1 MASYAMLNLRLRPSE
16 NLQRMIA
23 VRTLFGRKKKYI
35 TPGETRHQ
43 LKPPPDEKGYMK
55 YTRYWSNIAAFEPQL
70 RTGDTLSRALFGK
83 LKESYELYPFH
94 LLATVYVIIT
104 GLFIYLTTT
113 TIEFGNVRY
122 KTWPYLRDK
131 YWKYTT
137 LPTDPTGATHQ
148 RFPLMEQL
156 LDEIEEASQA
166 RRKEDEA
173 REQAM
178 KAYSDHKKHR

>member
-70 RTGDTLSRALFGK
+70 RTGDTLSRLNIANT
-83 LKESYELYPFH
+83 LK
-94 LLATVYVIIT
+94 
-104 GLFIYLTTT
+104 YLTDHFAQP
-113 TIEFGNVRY
+113 IS
-122 KTWPYLRDK
+122 
-131 YWKYTT
+131 
-137 LPTDPTGATHQ
+137 DPS
-148 RFPLMEQL
+148 L
-156 LDEIEEASQA
+156 
-166 RRKEDEA
+166 K
-173 REQAM
+173 
-178 KAYSDHKKHR
+178 